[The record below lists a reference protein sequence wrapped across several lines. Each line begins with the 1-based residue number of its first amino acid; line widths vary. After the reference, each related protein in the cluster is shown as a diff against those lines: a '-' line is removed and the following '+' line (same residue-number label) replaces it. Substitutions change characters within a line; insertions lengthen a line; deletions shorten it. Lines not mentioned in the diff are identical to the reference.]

1 MRKTPFKYSKPTVN
15 ETVNTVE
22 TIEEETE
29 NLLDISE
36 ILAERPKVIEDIE
49 RKLNEE
55 KEKIKEEKQTAA
67 TIQISEEEKEEAETE
82 PEFEEEIKTVEKT
95 AKMFD
100 PEGFAETIVEV
111 ANIGR
116 SWIYPSIYEKI
127 VFNQFEQKDLF
138 DIQRKVNKAQKEDKE
153 PELSNY
159 EISLLKKNEELVK
172 AKMKID
178 FSGTEKK
185 LLAKKLSR
193 HIAEIDFIKRLEK
206 YDWVLVLL
214 AIEGMRFAE
223 LKKIKSM

>member
-15 ETVNTVE
+15 TVE
-22 TIEEETE
+22 AIEEEKETE
-29 NLLDISE
+29 NTLDIAE
-36 ILAERPKVIEDIE
+36 ILAERPKVIEDIQE
-49 RKLNEE
+49 EARNEE
-55 KEKIKEEKQTAA
+55 EVKEEEQTE
-67 TIQISEEEKEEAETE
+67 TKITEEKEEAESE

-116 SWIYPSIYEKI
+116 NWIYPSIYEKI

-159 EISLLKKNEELVK
+159 EISLLNKNNELIK

-178 FSGTEKK
+178 FSSTEKK
-185 LLAKKLSR
+185 LLSKKLSR
-193 HIAEIDFIKRLEK
+193 HIAEINFMKKLEK